1 MKIQTTL
8 IHITHISICTGMML
22 PNIFA
27 SGLNSFRNEV
37 TYGAQRALVWG
48 SFQVAGMELIGG
60 TGKNIS

>member
-22 PNIFA
+22 PYACA

-48 SFQVAGMELIGG
+48 LFQVAGMELTGG
-60 TGKNIS
+60 TDKNIG